1 MWCDSMSKMPADPK
15 PSSEPLPQID
25 VTPQMIEAGV
35 AVLYWAEGE
44 ASKEVTAREV
54 FRAMLAASK

>member
-1 MWCDSMSKMPADPK
+1 MSVQPTPL
-15 PSSEPLPQID
+15 SSESLPQID

-44 ASKEVTAREV
+44 ASKEVTATEV
-54 FRAMLAASK
+54 FRAMVAASK